1 MSDAYLPGL
10 TVSEATIIRKVRRL
24 PLKGEVLVER
34 GMRVEPETVVAR
46 TFIPGRPHLVPVANL
61 LNIEPAEVEE
71 VMLKAVGDPWRKGG
85 HRPLFR
91 LFGLFRGQC
100 QSPLRGPLSTFP
112 RHRPGYHPRAG
123 GAGGGQHIFPGG
135 HRDSAREGVMVETPA
150 ALAQGIFGIGGEG
163 CGRLRMAVKQPDEVL
178 TARHIRDDDRGR
190 ILVGGALVTAEALR
204 RAEEAGV
211 TGLVCGGILD
221 KDLHEYLGYEIGV
234 AITGHEDIPL
244 SLVVTE
250 GFGKLPM
257 AAKTFALFQK
267 LEGQTASINGTT
279 QIRAGVLR
287 PEVVVSRPGIA
298 AAETET
304 VATGLEIGTRVRVIR
319 TPGSAVWALSA
330 PFRSS
335 CRKSRARPGS
345 GYWRLLWTPASG
357 SPCPG
362 PMSRYWQNK
371 HEGAHRLPLF

>member
-71 VMLKAVGDPWRKGG
+71 VMLKAVGDPVEEGEVIARYSA
-85 HRPLFR
+85 F
-91 LFGLFRGQC
+91 FGLFRGQC
-100 QSPLRGPLSTFP
+100 QSPA
-112 RHRPGYHPRAG
+112 AG
-123 GAGGGQHIFPGG
+123 TIEHISPVTGQVTIREPAVPVAVKAYISGVVTEILP
-135 HRDSAREGVMVETPA
+135 REGVVVETPA

-234 AITGHEDIPL
+234 AITGHEDISL

-319 TPGSAVWALSA
+319 TPWFGRLGVVSALPVQLQKIESEARVRVLEVTLDTGQRVTV
-330 PFRSS
+330 P
-335 CRKSRARPGS
+335 RANVEI
-345 GYWRLLWTPASG
+345 LA
-357 SPCPG
+357 
-362 PMSRYWQNK
+362 
-371 HEGAHRLPLF
+371 E